1 MPDSKKIG
9 KALKPAHVAQEIK
22 LYKSPWRALKLM
34 LLCSIFVVPCILL
47 WDDESLPQWIKW
59 MCVLFFG
66 LGYPVG
72 LFHLLDRRPQIIL
85 NRTGI
90 FDRMAYRDFINWEV
104 IDDAYMTNVHS
115 QRFICL
121 VLKEE
126 FDLKAD
132 RLIKSAKLS
141 KSLGFQALNISLGQI
156 NVNEAKLM
164 EFIVAMSRAEDTRRE
179 HILKNNLLK
188 A

>member
-1 MPDSKKIG
+1 
-9 KALKPAHVAQEIK
+9 VVQEIK
-22 LYKSPWRALKLM
+22 LYKSPWRALKIM
-34 LLCSIFVVPCILL
+34 LLCSIFVVPCILF
-47 WDDESLPQWIKW
+47 WDDKSLSPWIKW

-72 LFHLLDRRPQIIL
+72 LFHLFDRRPQIIL

-104 IDDAYMTNVHS
+104 IHDAYLTDVHG
-115 QRFICL
+115 QTFICL
-121 VLKEE
+121 VLKQE
-126 FDLKAD
+126 FDAKAD
-132 RLIKSAKLS
+132 RLIKSARLS

-156 NVNEAKLM
+156 RVNEAKLL
-164 EFIVAMSRAEDTRRE
+164 EFIVAMSGAEDSGRE
-179 HILKNNLLK
+179 NIIQNHLLK